1 MKVIISTTKIWSLN
15 GELAKTVKGQ
25 EVGVQGMA
33 YSKEEIIA
41 KAREVADMIAE
52 TEEVEFFKRAEAQ
65 INENQK
71 VREKIASMKSL
82 QKQAVN
88 FQAYGKERALNLIE
102 SKIQKIEEEIDAV
115 PIVQEFK
122 QSQSDVNALLQMV
135 STAIANQVT
144 NNIIVSTDGDILR
157 GETGSQVRNS
167 TPGNC

>member
-1 MKVIISTTKIWSLN
+1 MTYT
-15 GELAKTVKGQ
+15 
-25 EVGVQGMA
+25 
-33 YSKEEIIA
+33 KEEIIA

-71 VREKIASMKSL
+71 IREKIASMKSL

-88 FQAYGKERALNLIE
+88 FQAYGKERALGLVE
-102 SKIQKIEEEIDAV
+102 GKIQKIEEEIDSV

-135 STAIANQVT
+135 SSAIANQVT
-144 NNIIVSTDGDILR
+144 NKIIISTGGDLLR
-157 GETGSQVRNS
+157 GETGSKVKNDS
-167 TPGNC
+167 PGAC